1 MPKIRQA
8 RIAILATN
16 GFEQSEL
23 EVPLT
28 KLRKAGATVDVV
40 SPESGEIKG
49 WDHKDWGRAVKVD
62 RKLDL
67 ANADEYDAIVLPGG
81 QINPDL
87 LRVNEAALKFI
98 RAFLDSGK
106 VVAAVCHAPW
116 LLVELDAVRGL
127 NVTSYNS
134 IKTDVKNAGGQW
146 VDKEVVVDRGIVT
159 SRNPGDL
166 DAFVAKIIEEVE
178 EGAQHHQQR
187 RLAAQVQGTLTH

>member
-1 MPKIRQA
+1 MPNISQA

-23 EVPLT
+23 EVPLN
-28 KLRKAGATVDVV
+28 KLRQAGAKVDVV

-49 WDHKDWGRAVKVD
+49 WDHKDWGRPVQVD
-62 RKLDL
+62 KKLDS
-67 ANADEYDAIVLPGG
+67 ASPDDYDAIVLPGG

-87 LRVNEAALKFI
+87 LRVNDAALKFI
-98 RAFLDSGK
+98 RSFLDSGK

-134 IKTDVKNAGGQW
+134 IKTDVKNAGGNW

-166 DAFVAKIIEEVE
+166 DAFVAKIIEEIA
-178 EGAQHHQQR
+178 EGSQHHQQR
-187 RLAAQVQGTLTH
+187 RVAAQVQGTLTH